1 MGILRG
7 AMKGGLAAKA
17 AQVAKREASKPEKQA
32 KAKSA
37 YARFAA
43 GRKAKKKG

>member
-1 MGILRG
+1 MGIFRG
-7 AMKGGLAAKA
+7 AMKGGLTAKA
-17 AQVAKREASKPEKQA
+17 AQVAKREASKPENQA

-37 YARFAA
+37 LSRFTS

>member
-1 MGILRG
+1 
-7 AMKGGLAAKA
+7 MKGGLAAKA
-17 AQVAKREASKPEKQA
+17 AQVAKREASKPENQA